1 MGHKAIDDS
10 LMIDVGKAGGEE
22 ELDSCEGALI
32 SGMGENEGVIKVE
45 EDSFSASPL
54 LRHGSSELRDRKQEC
69 QR

>member
-1 MGHKAIDDS
+1 MGHEAIDDS
-10 LMIDVGKAGGEE
+10 LMIDDGKAGGEE

-32 SGMGENEGVIKVE
+32 SGVGEDESVIEVE

-54 LRHGSSELRDRKQEC
+54 LRHGSAQSSEEC